1 MAQDGGLTEQG
12 DLVRRILLAVPRDIG
27 ATLLRDE
34 ATGAEGVLLISN
46 SGTRYVLSIA
56 PLDALGGAA

>member
-12 DLVRRILLAVPRDIG
+12 DLVRRIMLSVPRDIG
-27 ATLLRDE
+27 ATFLRDE
-34 ATGAEGVLLISN
+34 ATGAEGVLLTAN

-56 PLDALGGAA
+56 PLDPSGGAV